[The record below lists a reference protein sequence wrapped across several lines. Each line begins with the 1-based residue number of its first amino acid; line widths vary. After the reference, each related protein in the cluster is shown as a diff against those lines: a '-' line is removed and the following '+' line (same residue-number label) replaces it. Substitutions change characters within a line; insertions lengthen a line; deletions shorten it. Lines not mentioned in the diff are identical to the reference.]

1 MLLNNSI
8 MNVDLSFV
16 LLEYH
21 SINEVEEFHKA
32 LTSNLVYQ
40 KYNCEIIVS
49 SNSEYDL
56 SRQLELKERY
66 TNIIWVFNSRNE
78 GFASGM
84 NGGLR
89 VTRGE
94 YLIISNTDVR
104 LRMDISPMVEFMVKN
119 SNIGALA
126 PVIVDKDNN
135 IQDSCREY
143 ITPVRFA
150 KRQLSRFLSKK
161 EVLLDSNRNYAK
173 VQTVDWVIGAFIM
186 VRREAYMATKGLDTS
201 YFLYVEDMDWCT
213 RIRKSGFEIV
223 YYPKIQIEYKGTRSA
238 RKSKKYA
245 KIFMQGLFRYWK
257 KFGLVPPRRKVLIF
271 D

>member
-119 SNIGALA
+119 SNIGA
-126 PVIVDKDNN
+126 
-135 IQDSCREY
+135 C
-143 ITPVRFA
+143 
-150 KRQLSRFLSKK
+150 
-161 EVLLDSNRNYAK
+161 
-173 VQTVDWVIGAFIM
+173 
-186 VRREAYMATKGLDTS
+186 
-201 YFLYVEDMDWCT
+201 
-213 RIRKSGFEIV
+213 
-223 YYPKIQIEYKGTRSA
+223 
-238 RKSKKYA
+238 
-245 KIFMQGLFRYWK
+245 
-257 KFGLVPPRRKVLIF
+257 
-271 D
+271 